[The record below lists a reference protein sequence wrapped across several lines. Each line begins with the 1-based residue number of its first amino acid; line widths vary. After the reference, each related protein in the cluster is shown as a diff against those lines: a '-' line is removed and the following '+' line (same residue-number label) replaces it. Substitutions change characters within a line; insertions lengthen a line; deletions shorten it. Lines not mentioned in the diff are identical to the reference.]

1 MSVSE
6 SQLSQLDREMDQN
19 HREMVIMSIE
29 DFHAQAQFAQ
39 QAHGATQS
47 PQVCTR
53 TQGDML
59 TGTWHGVKST
69 YNGLPHTFVNTTW
82 GVPAAMAAWDAKNT
96 ASFIRDMNGLGTKV
110 RYTVR
115 NGKQYVVLTGYPGL
129 RKTLNAPRYGIQNAK
144 LISMGIGKYGVRG
157 SSIKGFKLSCYV
169 AVAIEVAEWIFA
181 DEHVMS
187 DLFGG
192 VGVELIKAGIASALG
207 YAAALAAGALFT
219 AAAAPVIA
227 GALVVFA
234 VGLGLNALDNHF
246 GIKNAVKAG
255 LRYAVDH
262 IEAIHKTITEIKP
275 DDLRRYAEETAAN
288 IAGRIADELYDEAK
302 SWVIRKL
309 RPDGIDLPAWPDA
322 PRLPLMPSLPSLP
335 TFNLPKF

>member
-1 MSVSE
+1 
-6 SQLSQLDREMDQN
+6 
-19 HREMVIMSIE
+19 
-29 DFHAQAQFAQ
+29 
-39 QAHGATQS
+39 
-47 PQVCTR
+47 
-53 TQGDML
+53 
-59 TGTWHGVKST
+59 
-69 YNGLPHTFVNTTW
+69 
-82 GVPAAMAAWDAKNT
+82 
-96 ASFIRDMNGLGTKV
+96 
-110 RYTVR
+110 
-115 NGKQYVVLTGYPGL
+115 
-129 RKTLNAPRYGIQNAK
+129 
-144 LISMGIGKYGVRG
+144 
-157 SSIKGFKLSCYV
+157 
-169 AVAIEVAEWIFA
+169 
-181 DEHVMS
+181 MS

-192 VGVELIKAGIASALG
+192 IGVELIKAGIASALG

-275 DDLRRYAEETAAN
+275 ADLRRYAEETATN

-302 SWVIRKL
+302 SWIIRKV
-309 RPDGIDLPAWPDA
+309 RPDGIDLPNWPSA
-322 PRLPLMPSLPSLP
+322 PRLPSMPSLPSLP